1 MSLLTSETVLPARM
15 KDLSEYR
22 NSEKERDR
30 ERDLFLSVPA
40 RGHTALDIGAR
51 DGFHSLS
58 LAERFD
64 SVTALDLETPVIDH
78 PSVRCVRGNV
88 IDMDFQDGAFDLVLC
103 SEVLEHIPSQFLGKA
118 CREIA
123 RVAGGKILIGVPYR
137 QDTRVGRT
145 TCGNCGGKNPPWGH
159 INVFDEKTLRGL
171 FPGFRFEKVSF
182 VGEIRERTNFL
193 SAFLFDLAGNPW
205 GTYDQEEGCIHCGFS
220 IDAPPEPK
228 PWQRIFAGIGEN
240 LRRLQSRFVSPR
252 PIWIHVLLSKA

>member
-1 MSLLTSETVLPARM
+1 M

-22 NSEKERDR
+22 KSEKERDR

-40 RGHTALDIGAR
+40 RGHAALDIGAR
-51 DGFHSLS
+51 DGFHSLR

-64 SVTALDLETPVIDH
+64 SVIAMDLETPVIDH
-78 PSVRCVRGNV
+78 PSIQCVRGNV
-88 IDMDFQDGAFDLVLC
+88 IDMDFPDGAFDLVLC
-103 SEVLEHIPSQFLGKA
+103 SEVLEHIPAESLGTA

-145 TCGNCGGKNPPWGH
+145 TCGSCGGKNPPWGH
-159 INVFDEKTLRGL
+159 VNVFDEKTLRGL
-171 FPGFRFEKVSF
+171 FPGFRFEKVTH

-205 GTYDQEEGCIHCGFS
+205 GTYDQEETCIHCGS
-220 IDAPPEPK
+220 PIEAPHRLGFR
-228 PWQRIFAGIGEN
+228 QRVFAGVGEY
-240 LRRLQSRFVSPR
+240 LRKLQSLFVSPR
-252 PIWIHVLLSKA
+252 PIWIHVLLSKAQP